1 MKKADRVKSN
11 ILFNE
16 IIGKG
21 KKVSNKY
28 FTIFLLDKKE
38 VKPLFG
44 VSAPKKVGNA
54 VTRNKLKR
62 QTRELIRK
70 TKLLFKNNR
79 NYIIIIKEVCLHAKY
94 NEKLQALETLIGDAN
109 EK

>member
-1 MKKADRVKSN
+1 MKKKDRVKSN

-38 VKPLFG
+38 PKPLFG
-44 VSAPKKVGNA
+44 VTAPKKIGSA

-62 QTRELIRK
+62 QTRELIDK
-70 TKLLFKNNR
+70 TKLLFKNKR
-79 NYIIIIKEVCLHAKY
+79 NYIIIIKDVCLHSSY
-94 NEKLQALETLIGDAN
+94 EQKLEALQTLIGEAN

>member
-1 MKKADRVKSN
+1 MKKKDRVKSN

-38 VKPLFG
+38 TKPLFG
-44 VSAPKKVGNA
+44 VTAPKRVGNA

-62 QTRELIRK
+62 QTRELILK
-70 TKLLFKNNR
+70 TKFLFKNNR
-79 NYIIIIKEVCLHAKY
+79 NYIIIIKDVCLHSSHA
-94 NEKLQALETLIGDAN
+94 EKLQALKTLIGDAN